1 MLHYYYFMI
10 SLVIFSLYL
19 VKFVLDSSTNK
30 NDLTSWLAL
39 LIALFFWPVLLPVS
53 SWELTKKSLQKVSV
67 EII

>member
-39 LIALFFWPVLLPVS
+39 LIALFFWPILLPVS